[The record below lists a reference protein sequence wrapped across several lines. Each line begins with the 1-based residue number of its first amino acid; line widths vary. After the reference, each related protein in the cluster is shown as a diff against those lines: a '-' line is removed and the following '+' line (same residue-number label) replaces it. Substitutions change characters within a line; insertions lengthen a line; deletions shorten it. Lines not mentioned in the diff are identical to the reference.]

1 MSKTGHASTAAH
13 RQATGRPRCLIAGT
27 LTWLTAVPT
36 PSRAQDSDQVRY
48 YLGLRVGETNP
59 LINAKDLIGFS
70 LGVNLGLHVGV
81 ELSVR

>member
-1 MSKTGHASTAAH
+1 LPHRGHADLAH
-13 RQATGRPRCLIAGT
+13 RGAD
-27 LTWLTAVPT
+27 